1 MAIPG
6 DNGVTEPVFE
16 DLHVINMLTSQL
28 PSFDDAL
35 HRFGHVE
42 PGAGVGRREQ
52 QDAVLGT
59 PLHKTVAAMATCGIR
74 PPVEAFE
81 NTQSLLLLL
90 ADSEEEE

>member
-1 MAIPG
+1 MSIPG
-6 DNGVTEPVFE
+6 VNGVAEPVFE
-16 DLHVINMLTSQL
+16 DLHVIDMLTRQR
-28 PSFDDAL
+28 PCFDDAL

-42 PGAGVGRREQ
+42 PGASIGRREQ

-59 PLHKTVAAMATCGIR
+59 PLHKTEAAMATCGIR

-81 NTQSLLLLL
+81 NTQSRLLLL